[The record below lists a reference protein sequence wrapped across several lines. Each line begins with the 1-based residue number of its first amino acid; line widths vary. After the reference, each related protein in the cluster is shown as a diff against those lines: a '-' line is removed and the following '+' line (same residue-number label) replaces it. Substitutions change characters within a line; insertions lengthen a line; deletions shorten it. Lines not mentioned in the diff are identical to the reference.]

1 MHISSCNFSPVHTIF
16 KTKHFIFIRIRN
28 KGIDCR
34 NVGIGATPTCSKP
47 PEAKFVKGIT
57 EFHPGNYVFNDIV
70 QVNIGSCEVDDIAG
84 KVLTTVISHYP
95 ERGHMLVDC
104 GWLALTLDS
113 LGQLPTGYCVFE
125 GEPNLK

>member
-57 EFHPGNYVFNDIV
+57 EFHPGNYVFNGKKIKTFTRFFAIN
-70 QVNIGSCEVDDIAG
+70 NIF
-84 KVLTTVISHYP
+84 KY
-95 ERGHMLVDC
+95 
-104 GWLALTLDS
+104 
-113 LGQLPTGYCVFE
+113 
-125 GEPNLK
+125 